1 MSREKAIEA
10 LITVTQQL
18 GKAVD
23 LLAAELKTNQIG
35 TLGMDAS
42 EWIETEE
49 AWKHLDQASAEALR
63 RKVRNDF
70 FVLGHHYR
78 KSNNNPN
85 AAMPRYQFHIQRC
98 KARLAEPPRKWS
110 KPA

>member
-23 LLAAELKTNQIG
+23 LLAAELQNDRAI
-35 TLGMDAS
+35 AES
-42 EWIETEE
+42 EWVETEA
-49 AWKHLDQASAEALR
+49 AWQLLDQASPEALR
-63 RKVRNDF
+63 RKVRNGF
-70 FVLGHHYR
+70 FELSQHYR

-98 KARLAEPPRKWS
+98 KVRLAEPARKWS
-110 KPA
+110 KPSKSGE

>member
-23 LLAAELKTNQIG
+23 LLAAELLNDQAI
-35 TLGMDAS
+35 AES
-42 EWIETEE
+42 EWIETET
-49 AWKHLDQASAEALR
+49 AWQLLDQASAEALR
-63 RKVRNDF
+63 RKVRNGF
-70 FVLGHHYR
+70 FETSLHYR

-85 AAMPRYQFHIQRC
+85 ASMPRYQFHIQRC
-98 KARLAEPPRKWS
+98 KERLSEPSRKWS
-110 KPA
+110 KPS

>member
-23 LLAAELKTNQIG
+23 LLAAELHSDQNGNLIADIG
-35 TLGMDAS
+35 

-63 RKVRNDF
+63 RKVRNKF
-70 FVLGHHYR
+70 FDLGHHYR

-98 KARLAEPPRKWS
+98 KDRLAEPPRKWS
-110 KPA
+110 KPT